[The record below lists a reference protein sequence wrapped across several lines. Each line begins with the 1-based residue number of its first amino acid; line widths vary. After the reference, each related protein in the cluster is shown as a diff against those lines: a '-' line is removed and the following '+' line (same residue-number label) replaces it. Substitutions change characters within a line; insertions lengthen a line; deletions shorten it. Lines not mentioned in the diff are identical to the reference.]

1 MFSHS
6 GFWLCFCRHETQ
18 RYDVES
24 VQCEPTHLFPIQPPS
39 PDHPLSPV
47 KLPSPTAPLSP
58 TQPLSPTH
66 PLSLRPSPSSI
77 APSSLAQPSS
87 SPPIQHPSISLTLPT
102 QPRTFKLNNPP
113 PSRLH
118 SSLLRYTPV
127 QYSRFLDSRP
137 SQEHGTFSY
146 IHPSESEAGV
156 SPVQPGEDE
165 LDAQTSRGTPSIQ
178 EESTSSPP
186 SSQPRSGVRVYTPFM
201 KLMEMTAKINID

>member
-18 RYDVES
+18 RYDVEP

-47 KLPSPTAPLSP
+47 KLPSPTEPLSP

-178 EESTSSPP
+178 EESTSSLP